1 MGYKNFIAKTLGLG
15 PRSVAATPG
24 ESQVRAS
31 ERLSEA
37 ARKDVTRILDGRFVG
52 MYELCR
58 RTSERYKLHD
68 PKGPAFPSPE
78 ETAASFSDEEIVLAG
93 AYQKPALILCPP
105 QRKREELFSVL
116 NSGNRQSPVLNYT
129 VISEPEYPEWDLDDE
144 YRSFIVEG
152 ACRISPYDD
161 SLSHSLVRRYLHK
174 ERTREAGE
182 TGMTGEIYALLGMQS
197 VIRRKS
203 MDQHMFTILDG
214 MPIVENRYVPVA
226 HFRLGH
232 ATMEWLPADIDQGG
246 AGRFRRVIGGRFVNP
261 EL

>member
-1 MGYKNFIAKTLGLG
+1 MGYKNRITKALGLS
-15 PRSVAATPG
+15 PRSEAVVPG

-31 ERLSEA
+31 ERLSEPV
-37 ARKDVTRILDGRFVG
+37 RKDISRILDGRFGG

-58 RTSERYKLHD
+58 RTSEHYELHD

-78 ETAASFSDEEIVLAG
+78 EAAASFSDEEIVLAG

-116 NSGNRQSPVLNYT
+116 NSGKRQSFALNYA
-129 VISEPEYPEWDLDDE
+129 VISEPECPEWDFDDE

-161 SLSHSLVRRYLHK
+161 TLTHSLVRRYRHK
-174 ERTREAGE
+174 ERGRNNGEAG
-182 TGMTGEIYALLGMQS
+182 MSGEIYALLGMQS
-197 VIRRKS
+197 VVRGKP
-203 MDQHMFTILDG
+203 MDQYMFTILDG
-214 MPIVENRYVPVA
+214 TPIVENRYVPAA
-226 HFRLGH
+226 HFRRGH
-232 ATMEWLPADIDQGG
+232 ATMEWLPADTEQGG

-261 EL
+261 AL